1 MKPSKL
7 LSVYSLLGVIMLA
20 FSISMI
26 LSFNNLRK
34 YEKLAQSEVTDTT
47 WVIYQAEIELT
58 RFLNSLDVYM
68 FGERAVY
75 SREDVIERMEIFWS
89 RLPLFLEGK

>member
-1 MKPSKL
+1 
-7 LSVYSLLGVIMLA
+7 MLA

-34 YEKLAQSEVTDTT
+34 YEKLAQSEVTDAT

-68 FGERAVY
+68 FGEESIY

-89 RLPLFLEGK
+89 RLPLFL